1 PSLYR
6 QPGQPGLDRAQP
18 LHPLR
23 MPRRRHMRQAVIVP
37 KDDKAHFAPIP
48 SRITSAR
55 ITEGCHVENRVP
67 RLDFLQAGSGTAI
80 WTDWMWPA
88 FPIFNRMRMLR
99 KWGGIE

>member
-1 PSLYR
+1 
-6 QPGQPGLDRAQP
+6 
-18 LHPLR
+18 
-23 MPRRRHMRQAVIVP
+23 MRQAVIVP